1 MMDLVFFMLI
11 IVYLCLFVGMIFIK
25 SETSMKKEGREEGKK
40 MKEGGEGGCWIEW
53 RDRETVTD
61 HQGTPQFAKQH

>member
-40 MKEGGEGGCWIEW
+40 MKEGGGKVAVELNEGIK
-53 RDRETVTD
+53 
-61 HQGTPQFAKQH
+61 KQ

>member
-40 MKEGGEGGCWIEW
+40 MKEGRGKVAVELNEGIK
-53 RDRETVTD
+53 
-61 HQGTPQFAKQH
+61 KQ

>member
-1 MMDLVFFMLI
+1 MLI

-40 MKEGGEGGCWIEW
+40 MKEGRGKVAVELNEGIK
-53 RDRETVTD
+53 
-61 HQGTPQFAKQH
+61 KQ

>member
-11 IVYLCLFVGMIFIK
+11 IVYLCLFVGIIFIK

-40 MKEGGEGGCWIEW
+40 MKEGGGKVAVELNEGIK
-53 RDRETVTD
+53 
-61 HQGTPQFAKQH
+61 KQ